1 MSWLLLNGLDG
12 VTLGY
17 QRDHQVIDPHQP
29 QPPLGYDLSAN
40 ELTRSRGTP
49 PRPGRPQGAFS
60 SWPAAVAGV
69 AAARLAHRPDGTV
82 ILFGGERGGRR
93 RVRPARTPGAGDVA
107 GSGGAEVS
115 RYRGSPGCALGGTC
129 FTGRW
134 CELAGL
140 PAWLWW

>member
-29 QPPLGYDLSAN
+29 QPPLGHDLSAN

-60 SWPAAVAGV
+60 SWPPLLRELPPRAWLTGRTARSFSSVASAA
-69 AAARLAHRPDGTV
+69 DG
-82 ILFGGERGGRR
+82 EESGRHAR
-93 RVRPARTPGAGDVA
+93 RVRETSLDRV
-107 GSGGAEVS
+107 
-115 RYRGSPGCALGGTC
+115 
-129 FTGRW
+129 GRR
-134 CELAGL
+134 
-140 PAWLWW
+140 

>member
-29 QPPLGYDLSAN
+29 QPPLGHDLSAN

-69 AAARLAHRPDGTV
+69 AVSRLAHRPDGTV
-82 ILFGGERGGRR
+82 ILFGG
-93 RVRPARTPGAGDVA
+93 VAVSTPT
-107 GSGGAEVS
+107 GSDPYFVMVS
-115 RYRGSPGCALGGTC
+115 APSRS
-129 FTGRW
+129 
-134 CELAGL
+134 GL
-140 PAWLWW
+140 